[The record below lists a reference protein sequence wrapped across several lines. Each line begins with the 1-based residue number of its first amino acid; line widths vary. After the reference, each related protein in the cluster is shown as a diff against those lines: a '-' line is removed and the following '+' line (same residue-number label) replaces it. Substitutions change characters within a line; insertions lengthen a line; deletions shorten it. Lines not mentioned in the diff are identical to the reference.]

1 MRKKYADTPAGL
13 DATRRAAPRHVS
25 TAKRRRSAPEP
36 EAIKQLTL
44 YLNAGAHRELKL
56 LAIDQ
61 DTKVHALVIEAVN
74 DMFVKYGRKPVAIL
88 RVRSKPS

>member
-1 MRKKYADTPAGL
+1 MGRKSADAPEGSN
-13 DATRRAAPRHVS
+13 ATQRAAPQSGSRV
-25 TAKRRRSAPEP
+25 KRRRSAPEP
-36 EAIKQLTL
+36 EPIKQLTL

-74 DMFVKYGRKPVAIL
+74 DMFVKYGRKRVAIQ
-88 RVRSKPS
+88 RVRLKPR

>member
-1 MRKKYADTPAGL
+1 MNKESGAAPAGA
-13 DATRRAAPRHVS
+13 DATRRAAPK
-25 TAKRRRSAPEP
+25 AKRRRSAPEP

-44 YLNAGAHRELKL
+44 YLNARAHRELKL
-56 LAIDQ
+56 WAIDQ

-74 DMFVKYGRKPVAIL
+74 DVFVKYGRKPMAIQ